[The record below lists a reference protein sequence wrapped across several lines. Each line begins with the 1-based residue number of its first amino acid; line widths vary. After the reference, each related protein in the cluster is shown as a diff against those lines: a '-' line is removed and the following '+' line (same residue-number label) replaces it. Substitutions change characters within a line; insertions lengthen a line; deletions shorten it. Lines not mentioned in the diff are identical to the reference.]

1 MGDQRNQIIKG
12 SPSQYVKLNIGGEF
26 NCQHSKINENLMK
39 TKYFTAISGF
49 LYYTTIRTLTKVDC
63 MLRAMFSGKL
73 EVLTDAE
80 GWILVDR

>member
-12 SPSQYVKLNIGGEF
+12 APTEYVKLNIGGKLTSE
-26 NCQHSKINENLMK
+26 NEICSKFLGGIRNFQFSK
-39 TKYFTAISGF
+39 FSGF

-73 EVLTDAE
+73 EVLT
-80 GWILVDR
+80 GN